1 LIEEE
6 IMEFETK
13 LNQLKEIL
21 GELADL
27 NAVGALL
34 GWDQQTYMPRGGAQA
49 RGYHMATIGKIAHEK
64 FVSEEV
70 GKLLDELTQAAA
82 DLDPDSDERC
92 LIKVT
97 KRLYDKEVKVPTE
110 WVMEFAQV
118 TTAAHQAWGEARAE
132 NNFSK
137 FQPFLE
143 KIVDL
148 RRRYAEIFAPY
159 EHVYDPLLD
168 DFEPGLKT
176 TDVKAI
182 FGALRPQQ
190 VELIKAIQSAPQVD
204 NSFLHQRFDEQK
216 QWDFGVEVISK
227 FGYDWN
233 RGRQDKALHPF
244 TTGFSIND
252 VRITTRVSP
261 DYLNMALFGTMHE
274 TGHALYDLGIDQKYE
289 RTSLANGASL
299 AIHESQSRMWE
310 NLVGRSLPFW
320 EHFYPRLQE
329 YFPSQL
335 GDVSLDQFYKG
346 INRVEPSLIRVE
358 ADEATYNLHIM
369 LRLEIE
375 IALMEG
381 ALAVKDLPEAW
392 NSRMQEYLGLTPPND
407 AQGVLQDIHWSGGM
421 IGYFS
426 TYALGNLVSAQLW
439 ERINQDFPDL
449 PEQIRQGKFDAL
461 LGWLREQI
469 HRHGAKYEPQEL
481 VQRVTGSKIDPAPYM
496 RYLNEKF
503 GKIYGL

>member
-1 LIEEE
+1 
-6 IMEFETK
+6 MEFETK

-21 GELADL
+21 GELVDL

-34 GWDQQTYMPRGGAQA
+34 GWDQQTYMPRGGAEA
-49 RGYHMATIGKIAHEK
+49 RGYQSATIGKIAHEK
-64 FVSEEV
+64 FISEEV
-70 GKLLDELTQAAA
+70 GKLLDELSQAAA
-82 DLDPDSDERC
+82 DLDPDSDERR

-97 KRLYDKEVKVPTE
+97 RRLYDKEVKVPTE

-143 KIVDL
+143 KVVDL

-159 EHVYDPLLD
+159 DHIYDPLLD

-176 TDVKAI
+176 ADVKAI
-182 FGALRPQQ
+182 FDILRPQQ
-190 VELIKAIQSAPQVD
+190 VELIKAIQSVPQVD
-204 NSFLHQRFDEQK
+204 NSFLHQKFDEQK
-216 QWDFGVEVISK
+216 QWDFGVEVITK
-227 FGYDWN
+227 FGFDWN

-252 VRITTRVSP
+252 VRITTRVNP

-274 TGHALYDLGIDQKYE
+274 TGHALYDLGSDQKYE
-289 RTSLANGASL
+289 RSPLAGGASL

-320 EHFYPRLQE
+320 EYFYPRLQE
-329 YFPSQL
+329 FFPSQL
-335 GDVSLDQFYKG
+335 GNISLDMFYKG

-381 ALAVKDLPEAW
+381 TLAVKDLPEAW
-392 NSRMQEYLGLTPPND
+392 NSRMREYLGLTPPND
-407 AQGVLQDIHWSGGM
+407 AQGVLQDIHWSAWM

-439 ERINQDFPDL
+439 ERINQDIPDL
-449 PEQIRQGKFDAL
+449 PEQIRQGKFDSL
-461 LGWLREQI
+461 LGWLRENI

-481 VQRVTGSKIDPAPYM
+481 VQCVTGSKIDPAPYIH
-496 RYLNEKF
+496 YLKAKL
-503 GKIYGL
+503 GKVYGL